1 MSKPAK
7 PPTLPA
13 IRQLVFL
20 AADLES
26 TLAAARRELG
36 LPEGVDDAEGMA
48 KLGFIHQVLAIDQ
61 TFLEFT
67 APLGPDT
74 MPGRLVAKRGDLG
87 YMVVVQ
93 VDDVEAAKDRAIAR
107 GHKVVMETPY
117 EGHTITQ
124 WHPRDFGTLAEIDQ
138 LRPSDTWYMAP
149 QIFDVGSTDVVQDF
163 TAIELAVRD
172 PATIAGTWAAV
183 LDVSVGIPVGT
194 DGISLDLSGRAMR
207 FVPVAEGG
215 REGLVAVELPATDR
229 ARAGRTV
236 SLSGVEFRFV

>member
-1 MSKPAK
+1 MSKPVK
-7 PPTLPA
+7 PPALPA

-20 AADLES
+20 ASDLDS

-107 GHKVVMETPY
+107 GHKLVMETPY
-117 EGHTITQ
+117 EGHSITQ

-149 QIFDVGSTDVVQDF
+149 KVFEVGSTDVVQDV

-172 PATIAGTWAAV
+172 PAAIAETWAAV
-183 LDVSVGIPVGT
+183 LDIPVGA
-194 DGISLDLSGRAMR
+194 DGVSLDLSGRAMR
-207 FVPVAEGG
+207 FIAVADGG

-229 ARAGRTV
+229 ARAGYTV